1 MKSAVLAAPRVA
13 WPTLA
18 VLAGALATWGTG
30 VALVHTSALGDAPGT
45 ALAGMLLAATGA
57 YVAFTPMHDAAHRS
71 VARARWIN
79 EVAGRLA
86 IVPLFGPFPA
96 VRYVH
101 LEHHKHTN
109 ERDADPD
116 HWSGRGPR
124 VLLPLRWL
132 TQDLHY
138 YAVYLRA
145 GRPRRE
151 LVETV
156 ATLAAL
162 VGIAVALAM
171 AGHGRTVVLGWLV
184 PARVAIG
191 VLAFAFDY
199 LPHRPHDVPAR
210 RDRFAATH
218 VFEGRIKCVATL
230 GQSLHRVH
238 HFYPGV
244 PFYRYAA
251 AWRAGYG
258 KVSTPVSSTLSMRQ
272 VPPASSAP

>member
-1 MKSAVLAAPRVA
+1 MKSAVLAAPRIA

-18 VLAGALATWGTG
+18 LVVVALALWATG
-30 VALVHTSALGDAPGT
+30 VALVHTGT
-45 ALAGMLLAATGA
+45 LAAGAVLAALGA
-57 YVAFTPMHDAAHRS
+57 YVGFTPMHDAAHRS
-71 VARARWIN
+71 ISRARWVN
-79 EVAGRLA
+79 ELAGRLA
-86 IVPLFGPFPA
+86 ILPLFGPFPA

-109 ERDADPD
+109 EPDADPD

-138 YAVYLRA
+138 YGVYARA
-145 GRPRRE
+145 NRPRRE
-151 LVETV
+151 RAEVFATLGALLVLV
-156 ATLAAL
+156 AVLAAL
-162 VGIAVALAM
+162 
-171 AGHGRTVVLGWLV
+171 GHGRTVLLGWLV

-210 RDRFAATH
+210 VDRFAATRA
-218 VFEGRIKCVATL
+218 FEGRIKCVATL

-238 HFYPGV
+238 HLYPGV

-251 AWRAGYG
+251 VWRAGYG
-258 KVSTPVSSTLSMRQ
+258 RVRSP
-272 VPPASSAP
+272 

>member
-1 MKSAVLAAPRVA
+1 MNKLLTTPRIA

-18 VLAGALATWGTG
+18 TLGAALALWALGL
-30 VALVHTSALGDAPGT
+30 ALVHTEHLVAGFAASAV
-45 ALAGMLLAATGA
+45 GA

-71 VARARWIN
+71 ISRIPLLN
-79 EVAGRLA
+79 ELAGRLA
-86 IVPLFGPFPA
+86 ILPLFGPFLA

-109 ERDADPD
+109 DPAADPD

-124 VLLPLRWL
+124 LLLPLRWL
-132 TQDLHY
+132 SQDLHY
-138 YAVYLRA
+138 YAVYARA
-145 GRPRRE
+145 HSTRPRRE
-151 LVETV
+151 QLEIALTM
-156 ATLAAL
+156 LAL
-162 VGIAVALAM
+162 VAIATALVAL
-171 AGHGRTVVLGWLV
+171 GHTTTLLLGWLL

-210 RDRFAATH
+210 TDRFAATH
-218 VFEGRIKCVATL
+218 VFEGRIKCVASL

-251 AWRAGYG
+251 VWRAGYA
-258 KVSTPVSSTLSMRQ
+258 RR
-272 VPPASSAP
+272 